1 MTKNNL
7 KDRKEEKTEK
17 KEIENEDIKN
27 LIISRL
33 EMLPQDF
40 SLSLGSDGS
49 FNKEQLI
56 THVKDED
63 EIGEKVVE
71 IQMEYLRMLKEGLVG
86 KIA

>member
-7 KDRKEEKTEK
+7 KDHDEEKIDK
-17 KEIENEDIKN
+17 REIENEDIKN

-33 EMLPQDF
+33 EMLPSDF

-49 FNKEQLI
+49 FNKKELI
-56 THVKDED
+56 THVENED

-71 IQMEYLRMLKEGLVG
+71 IQMEYLRMLKEG
-86 KIA
+86 IAAK